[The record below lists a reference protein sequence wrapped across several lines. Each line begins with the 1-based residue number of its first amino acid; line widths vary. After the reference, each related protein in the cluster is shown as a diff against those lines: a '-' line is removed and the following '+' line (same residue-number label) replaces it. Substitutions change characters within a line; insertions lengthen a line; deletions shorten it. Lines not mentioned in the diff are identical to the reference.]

1 MQSNVGGGAASGSVQ
16 NLAGQ
21 AESGVGRWGQLRN
34 WTEPGGFKLWNQ
46 PNQMQ
51 FQPKEQIQ
59 TEKETTLHNKY

>member
-1 MQSNVGGGAASGSVQ
+1 MQSNVGGCSAVGSVQ
-16 NLAGQ
+16 NLPGQ

-34 WTEPGGFKLWNQ
+34 WTEGGFKLWNQ

-59 TEKETTLHNKY
+59 TEKGTTLHKN